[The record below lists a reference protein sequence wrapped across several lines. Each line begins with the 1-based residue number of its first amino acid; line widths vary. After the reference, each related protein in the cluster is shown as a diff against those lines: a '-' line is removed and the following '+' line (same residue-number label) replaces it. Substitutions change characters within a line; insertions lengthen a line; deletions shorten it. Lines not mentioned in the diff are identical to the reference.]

1 MTRRIHT
8 PILTTFILIA
18 GFCAISASA
27 VHAQTPLSL
36 SSAVVSID
44 GTSNIHDFTAST
56 KDVRMTKLVIAR
68 GGSAAS
74 LIANPTTVE
83 AFEIVIKAASLS
95 SPKDGLDKNMHK
107 ALKVTEFPE
116 IVFRLNRLE
125 GSGPALK
132 AFGSLKIAG
141 VEKDIVM
148 DIKVAATATTLTV
161 SGQLPMLMT
170 DYGIAAPKA
179 MMGMLKT
186 SPKITVK
193 FETVLAVPTTY

>member
-8 PILTTFILIA
+8 SVVTTCLLIA
-18 GFCAISASA
+18 GLLAVNPISTN
-27 VHAQTPLSL
+27 AQTALSL
-36 SSAVVSID
+36 SSATVSIE

-56 KDVRMTKLVIAR
+56 KDVRLTKLAIAR

-74 LIANPTTVE
+74 LLANPTTVE
-83 AFEIVIKAASLS
+83 AFEIVIKAASLA

-125 GSGPALK
+125 GSGAALK
-132 AFGSLKIAG
+132 AFGILKIAG

-148 DIKVAATATTLTV
+148 DIKVAAAATALTV
-161 SGQLPMLMT
+161 SGQLPLLMT
-170 DYGIAAPKA
+170 DYGIAPPKA

-193 FETVLAVPTTY
+193 FETVLGVPATY